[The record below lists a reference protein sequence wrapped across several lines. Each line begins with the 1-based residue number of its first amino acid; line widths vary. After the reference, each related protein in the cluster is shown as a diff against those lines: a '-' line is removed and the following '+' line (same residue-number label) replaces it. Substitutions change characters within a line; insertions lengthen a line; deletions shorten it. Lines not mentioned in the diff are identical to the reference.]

1 MSEQIES
8 QREALQFNLDMNLSG
23 RAFKREEMPDDL
35 LGTMVFLASAE
46 SDFMTGQTVVVDGGL
61 VMH

>member
-8 QREALQFNLDMNLSG
+8 QREELQFNLDMNLAG
-23 RAFKREEMPDDL
+23 RAFKREEMPEDL

>member
-1 MSEQIES
+1 
-8 QREALQFNLDMNLSG
+8 MNLAG
-23 RAFKREEMPDDL
+23 RAFKREEMPEDL

-46 SDFMTGQTVVVDGGL
+46 SDFMSGQTVVVDGGL